1 MAKAKNKTIANDA
14 SVTAFL
20 DAIKDDQKREDSY
33 KLLEIMTRLSGC
45 PPKMWGSSIIGF
57 GSYHY
62 KYESGREGDMCRIG
76 FSPRAQNLTLYIITG
91 FSDYEEELSRLGPH
105 KLGKSCLYIR
115 ELKHINLD
123 VLEEILTLGMASM
136 KKKFKTWDE

>member
-33 KLLEIMTRLSGC
+33 KLLEIMTRLSGY

-57 GSYHY
+57 GEYHY

-91 FSDYEEELSRLGPH
+91 FSDYEEELSRLGKY
-105 KLGKSCLYIR
+105 KLGKSCLYIKR
-115 ELKHINLD
+115 LSDVDEQ
-123 VLEEILTLGMASM
+123 VLEQLVIKDLNVMNE
-136 KKKFKTWDE
+136 KYPV

>member
-33 KLLEIMTRLSGC
+33 KLLEIMTRLSGY

-57 GSYHY
+57 GEYHY

-91 FSDYEEELSRLGPH
+91 FSDYEEELSRLGKY
-105 KLGKSCLYIR
+105 KLGKSCLYIKR
-115 ELKHINLD
+115 LSDVDEQ
-123 VLEEILTLGMASM
+123 VLEQLIIKDLNVMNE
-136 KKKFKTWDE
+136 KYPV

>member
-91 FSDYEEELSRLGPH
+91 FSDYEEELSRLGKY
-105 KLGKSCLYIR
+105 KLGKSCLYIKR
-115 ELKHINLD
+115 LSDVDEQ
-123 VLEEILTLGMASM
+123 VLEQLIIKDLNVMNE
-136 KKKFKTWDE
+136 KYPV